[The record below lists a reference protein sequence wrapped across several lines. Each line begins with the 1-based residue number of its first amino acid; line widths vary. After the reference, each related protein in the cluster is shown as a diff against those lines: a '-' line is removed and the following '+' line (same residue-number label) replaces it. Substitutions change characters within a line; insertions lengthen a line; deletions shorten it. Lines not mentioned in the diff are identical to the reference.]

1 MRYVIG
7 GLVVLYMVVMF
18 VGMVTG
24 RIRVKSCCAI
34 SDPSKDARM
43 RLE

>member
-1 MRYVIG
+1 VRYVIG
-7 GLVVLYMVVMF
+7 GIVVLYMLIML

-24 RIRVKSCCAI
+24 RVKVKSCCVV